1 MTSDEEVSVW
11 AYTSDYDMIVVE
23 GSDME
28 PLYGLQNRHTS
39 VIEIQ
44 EPVFSNA
51 INYLIEAQ
59 MNYDLVSD
67 MIDKDGYVSIDDI
80 VPDIKVNRKEIH

>member
-1 MTSDEEVSVW
+1 MTSDEEVNVW

-23 GSDME
+23 GLDGE
-28 PLYGLQNRHTS
+28 PLYGLQNRHTY

-51 INYLIEAQ
+51 ISYLIEAQ
-59 MNYDLVSD
+59 INYELVSD
-67 MIDKDGYVSIDDI
+67 LIDKDGYVSIDNV